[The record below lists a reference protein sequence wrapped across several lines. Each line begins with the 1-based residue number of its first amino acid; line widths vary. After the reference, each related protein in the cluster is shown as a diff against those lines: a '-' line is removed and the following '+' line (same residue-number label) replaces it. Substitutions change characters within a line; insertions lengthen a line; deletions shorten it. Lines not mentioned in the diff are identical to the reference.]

1 MVDVISEVDVI
12 SLSEVDVISEVDVM
26 SVVGIKSVV
35 TVGVTSVAVVMSVAV
50 VGVVSVAVVGVV
62 SVTVVGVVSV
72 AGVVIAT
79 SFPLFIKTIG
89 IVIPQDKSIITKRTA
104 IPRSCFLFSPHH
116 ILPLVAFFNSFDR
129 LGVASER
136 KVSFKEKFG
145 RKTFLLATFPPFS
158 KSMEFSEK

>member
-50 VGVVSVAVVGVV
+50 VGVVSV
-62 SVTVVGVVSV
+62 TVVGVVSV
-72 AGVVIAT
+72 AGGVIAT
-79 SFPLFIKTIG
+79 SFSLFIKTIG